1 MGEQRCV
8 ARSDECRRGAGVREA
23 AGRDRR
29 ARLHRFGWGR
39 RAIDRRSQREDL
51 GWDDVREH
59 EASAQ
64 TCVGR
69 GRRSRAGA
77 CPGRG
82 PRNRRTGVSAA
93 IKGGKGGRRRQRSED
108 RNMSITR
115 RVFVKSGGLA
125 LFSFGLDP
133 LFLARAA
140 FTSYK
145 PLPSHAACCRP
156 VLVCL
161 FQRGAVD
168 GLNMIVPHGDPI
180 YYQERPRIAVPEK
193 DVLDLDGYFGLHPGL
208 AALKPLWEAKTL
220 AAIHAIGSPD
230 ATRSHFDAQDYMES
244 GTPGMKATP
253 DGWLNRYC
261 QHDRE
266 HQDTPFRAVAF
277 GPQLPRILAGTAPSL
292 AIDDLQ
298 AFDLRAPQ
306 PAARDRLT
314 RAFEELYAGS
324 ATGLLSTSS
333 REAFDAVQM
342 LKRLDPGQYRPA
354 NGADYPRGRLG
365 KALLEIAQLIKAD
378 IGLQLAFADVTGWDT
393 HVNQG
398 ATEGQLAGRL
408 GELGEAL
415 AAFTRDVGE
424 RMRDVVVLTMSEFG
438 RTVRENGN

>member
-1 MGEQRCV
+1 MII
-8 ARSDECRRGAGVREA
+8 S
-23 AGRDRR
+23 
-29 ARLHRFGWGR
+29 
-39 RAIDRRSQREDL
+39 
-51 GWDDVREH
+51 
-59 EASAQ
+59 
-64 TCVGR
+64 
-69 GRRSRAGA
+69 
-77 CPGRG
+77 
-82 PRNRRTGVSAA
+82 
-93 IKGGKGGRRRQRSED
+93 
-108 RNMSITR
+108 R

-125 LFSFGLDP
+125 LVSFGLDP

-140 FTSYK
+140 FATNRLSGY
-145 PLPSHAACCRP
+145 PPNRP

-168 GLNMIVPHGDPI
+168 GLNMIVPHGDAL
-180 YYQERPRIAVPEK
+180 YYRERPRIAVPAT
-193 DVLDLDGYFGLHPGL
+193 DVIDLDGYFGLHPRL
-208 AALKPLWEAKTL
+208 APLKQWWDAKSL

-230 ATRSHFDAQDYMES
+230 ASRSHFDAQDYLES
-244 GTPGMKATP
+244 GTPGVKATP

-298 AFDLRAPQ
+298 AFGLRAPQ

-324 ATGLLSTSS
+324 ATGLLSASS
-333 REAFDAVQM
+333 QEAFQAVQM
-342 LKRLDPGQYRPA
+342 LKHVDPAQYRPG

-378 IGLQLAFADVTGWDT
+378 IGLQVAFADVTGWDT

-398 ATEGQLAGRL
+398 GGDGQLATRL
-408 GELGEAL
+408 AELGQAL
-415 AAFTRDVGE
+415 AAFSRVA
-424 RMRDVVVLTMSEFG
+424 
-438 RTVRENGN
+438 